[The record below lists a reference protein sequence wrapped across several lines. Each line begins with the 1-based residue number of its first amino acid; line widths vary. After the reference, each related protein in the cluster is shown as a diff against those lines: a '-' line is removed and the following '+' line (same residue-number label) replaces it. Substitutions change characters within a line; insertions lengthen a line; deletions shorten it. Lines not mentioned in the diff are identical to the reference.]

1 MGKKFIKTGVTQFLP
16 TLPKQ
21 GNAAHEYIFL
31 TDAAKLRWRVYE
43 MLCQNIYRM
52 YLSCQSEWYLII
64 DIPSGIIQCLCR
76 YLQRIYSLWKEGKKA
91 EKQITFI
98 WTGTQVSYYLKF
110 HILNVSFTNN
120 IVCQCIIIIN
130 GKQKGKVHRVS
141 LLCKDPPIPSCHGLL
156 PLNPFLI
163 NEGIQPVHYECFLTS
178 LQIMSVKSSNITD
191 LNRYQY
197 VNKGGWKISLRPTN

>member
-1 MGKKFIKTGVTQFLP
+1 MTTYR
-16 TLPKQ
+16 
-21 GNAAHEYIFL
+21 GNPAKVGQCRPWKNIF
-31 TDAAKLRWRVYE
+31 DRCSKAQMESIWYE

-98 WTGTQVSYYLKF
+98 WTGTQVSYYFMF

-130 GKQKGKVHRVS
+130 GKHRGKYTE
-141 LLCKDPPIPSCHGLL
+141 CHCYAKTHL
-156 PLNPFLI
+156 FLAAT
-163 NEGIQPVHYECFLTS
+163 VCYHWTHF
-178 LQIMSVKSSNITD
+178 
-191 LNRYQY
+191 
-197 VNKGGWKISLRPTN
+197 W

>member
-52 YLSCQSEWYLII
+52 YLLCQSEWYLII
-64 DIPSGIIQCLCR
+64 DIPSGIIQCLCK

-98 WTGTQVSYYLKF
+98 WTGTQVSYYFMF

-130 GKQKGKVHRVS
+130 GKHRGKYTE
-141 LLCKDPPIPSCHGLL
+141 CHCYAKTHL
-156 PLNPFLI
+156 FLAARI
-163 NEGIQPVHYECFLTS
+163 CYHWTHF
-178 LQIMSVKSSNITD
+178 
-191 LNRYQY
+191 
-197 VNKGGWKISLRPTN
+197 W